1 MKKVA
6 LLVLLGAAALL
17 PIKYG
22 VAQER
27 AAALAITV
35 KDHRFEPAELR
46 APANRPISISV
57 KNADSAPI
65 EFESVSLRVEKV
77 IAPGTSGTVNVRPL
91 APGRYEF
98 FDDFHQQTRG
108 TLVVHSRRSVTIS
121 RPAASPD
128 RILHCNMQCV
138 CLARRKN
145 AILC

>member
-1 MKKVA
+1 MKKVV

-46 APANRPISISV
+46 APANRPISIRV

-77 IAPGTSGTVNVRPL
+77 IAPGISGTVNVRPL

-108 TLVVHSRRSVTIS
+108 TLVV
-121 RPAASPD
+121 
-128 RILHCNMQCV
+128 Q
-138 CLARRKN
+138 
-145 AILC
+145 